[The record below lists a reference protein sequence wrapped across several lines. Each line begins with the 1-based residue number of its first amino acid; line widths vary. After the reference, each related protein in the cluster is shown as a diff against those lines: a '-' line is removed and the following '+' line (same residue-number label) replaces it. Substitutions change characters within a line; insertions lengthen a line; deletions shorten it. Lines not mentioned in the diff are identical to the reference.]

1 MRDADRRVS
10 GRDVRDEAPDEVLPV
25 WGRVCPGAAQDADRR
40 VSDRG
45 VRGEAPDEVLPVWGR
60 VCPDAAQGADRR
72 GGDRDVRDRDVR
84 DRGVRDEVQV
94 CEEDYR
100 DAVPEAP
107 PLPHEATGKPS
118 CRR

>member
-1 MRDADRRVS
+1 MGKPSVERQIRIRYA
-10 GRDVRDEAPDEVLPV
+10 RDVWDQSVR
-25 WGRVCPGAAQDADRR
+25 GAVRDADRR

-72 GGDRDVRDRDVR
+72 GGDRGVR

-100 DAVPEAP
+100 DAVPEAQ